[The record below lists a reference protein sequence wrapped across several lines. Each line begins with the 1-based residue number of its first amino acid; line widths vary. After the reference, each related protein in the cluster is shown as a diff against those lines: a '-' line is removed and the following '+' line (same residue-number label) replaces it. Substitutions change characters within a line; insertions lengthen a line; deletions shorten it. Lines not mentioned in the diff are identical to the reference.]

1 MNSINEKQI
10 KELLRGIEEVL
21 PHDGLREKLKLNRP
35 LRVKAGFDPTA
46 PDLHLGHT
54 VIIEK
59 LRQFQALGHEVIFLV
74 GDFTALIGDPTGKNI
89 TRKPLSESEIKT
101 NSKTYIDQVF
111 KILDPALT
119 RIEFNNTWMAQVT
132 SADMIKLTAKYTL
145 ARMIERDDFSKR
157 FAQGSSIHMH
167 ELLYPLVQ
175 GYDSVMLEADIEL
188 GGTDQKFNLLV
199 GRHLQQSYGQDPQI
213 ALTLPLL
220 EGLDGVNKMSKS
232 LNNYIAIKD
241 SPKDMFGKI
250 MSLSDALMWRYFRLL
265 SSRSSADI
273 ESLKQSALD
282 GENPRDIKFL
292 LGQEMVERFY
302 SKEEAL
308 QQKNNFIE
316 QFQKGNIPEDLL
328 TIEISVNETNKLNYI
343 CYLLREISFCTSTS
357 EAIRMIKQGA
367 VSIDENRIL
376 DQNLCLTIGKSYLI
390 RVGKKKICKVK
401 LINS

>member
-10 KELLRGIEEVL
+10 KELLRGVEEVL
-21 PHDGLREKLKLNRP
+21 PDDGLREKLKLNRP

-111 KILDPALT
+111 KILDPKLT
-119 RIEFNNTWMAQVT
+119 RIEFNNTWMAQLT
-132 SADMIKLTAKYTL
+132 SAEMIKLTAKYTL

-175 GYDSVMLEADIEL
+175 GYDSVMLKADIEL

-213 ALTLPLL
+213 AITLPLL

-232 LNNYIAIKD
+232 LNNYIAIRD
-241 SPKDMFGKI
+241 TPKDMFGKI
-250 MSLSDALMWRYFRLL
+250 MSLSDTLMWRYFQLL
-265 SSRSSADI
+265 SSRSSGDI
-273 ESLKQSALD
+273 ELLKKSTLE
-282 GENPRDIKFL
+282 GENPRDIKFI
-292 LGQEMVERFY
+292 LGQEIVERFY

-316 QFQKGNIPEDLL
+316 QFQKGNIPDDLVA
-328 TIEISVNETNKLNYI
+328 IEISANETNKLNYI
-343 CYLLREISFCTSTS
+343 CYLLRDIAFCTSTS

-367 VSIDENRIL
+367 VSIDESRIL
-376 DQNLCLTIGKSYLI
+376 DQNLCLATGKSYLI
-390 RVGKKKICKVK
+390 RVGKKKICKVI
-401 LINS
+401 LING

>member
-328 TIEISVNETNKLNYI
+328 TTEISVNETNKLNYI